1 MESAIIIL
9 VVAAIVVLA
18 VRYIYKAKKS
28 GKRCVGCPDSGSCC
42 SCNCGCAS
50 EEK

>member
-1 MESAIIIL
+1 MESVIIIL
-9 VVAAIVVLA
+9 VVAAIVALA

-42 SCNCGCAS
+42 SCGCGA
-50 EEK
+50 EKK